1 MGWALG
7 NKLLDL
13 VRAGVMPAVTIGGFG
28 ALVYMVLTG
37 QSEQIPDWFQ
47 VLVAGTVGW
56 WFASAK
62 NGMDHPP
69 GP

>member
-1 MGWALG
+1 MGS
-7 NKLLDL
+7 KLLDL
-13 VRAGVMPAVTIGGFG
+13 VRAGVMPIVTIGGFG
-28 ALVYMVLTG
+28 TLAYMVLMG
-37 QSEQIPDWFQ
+37 QGNQIPDWFQ

-62 NGMDHPP
+62 NTNGPPP

>member
-1 MGWALG
+1 
-7 NKLLDL
+7 
-13 VRAGVMPAVTIGGFG
+13 MPAVTIGGFG

-37 QSEQIPDWFQ
+37 QAKEIPDWFQ

-62 NGMDHPP
+62 NTNGTPP
-69 GP
+69 MP